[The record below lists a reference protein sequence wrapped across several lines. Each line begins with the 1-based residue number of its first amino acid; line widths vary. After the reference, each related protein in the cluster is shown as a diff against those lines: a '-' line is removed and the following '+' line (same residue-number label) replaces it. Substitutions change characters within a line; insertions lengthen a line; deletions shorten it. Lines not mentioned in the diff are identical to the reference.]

1 MPGCR
6 VDPLTLS
13 VIKTALTAAALGIT
27 GYSRVLGRKVSQET
41 SVPVFSGTEP
51 SATTPPDVAR
61 AQTRLKLLQW
71 AVPSITGAIVGVSAY
86 AAEQQRPVAVE
97 TGMLKKLTRRG
108 K

>member
-71 AVPSITGAIVGVSAY
+71 AVPSITGPSWASAPMPVNSN
-86 AAEQQRPVAVE
+86 ALLLSRPAC
-97 TGMLKKLTRRG
+97 RRS
-108 K
+108 

>member
-1 MPGCR
+1 MRKQRCVGAVGMPGCR

-51 SATTPPDVAR
+51 IATTPPDVAR
-61 AQTRLKLLQW
+61 AQIRQLIE
-71 AVPSITGAIVGVSAY
+71 ARY
-86 AAEQQRPVAVE
+86 APPA
-97 TGMLKKLTRRG
+97 
-108 K
+108 